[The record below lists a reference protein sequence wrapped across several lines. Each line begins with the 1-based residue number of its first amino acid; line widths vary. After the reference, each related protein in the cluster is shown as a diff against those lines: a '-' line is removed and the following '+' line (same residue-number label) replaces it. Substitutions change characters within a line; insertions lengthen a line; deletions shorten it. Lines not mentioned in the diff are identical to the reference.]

1 MASAVSSDLI
11 AYLAMSAV
19 AALAL
24 AGTFLAIAWS
34 IFEDTSGGPTR
45 RSAGVAL
52 AFLKDASLLS
62 GGGLFEITVYRQ
74 SGYVHSQYSVA
85 GAASAVAK
93 AMTTFTRARIETI
106 ELIRNTPNELNF
118 AKVSGGS
125 VRGKGVG
132 SVVIKR
138 LT

>member
-1 MASAVSSDLI
+1 MSINYLLYLGVSI
-11 AYLAMSAV
+11 A

-34 IFEDTSGGPTR
+34 IFEDTSGGPAR
-45 RSAGVAL
+45 RSASGVAL
-52 AFLKDASLLS
+52 ASLKDASLLS
-62 GGGLFEITVYRQ
+62 GGNLFEITVYRQ

-85 GAASAVAK
+85 DAASAVAK
-93 AMTTFTRARIETI
+93 ATTTFTRARIETV
-106 ELIRNTPNELNF
+106 ELILNTPNELHF